1 MTGIVPTNAYPC
13 LPDSPTGSAPTYIII
28 GANGDTLY
36 NRLMTTINR
45 TDLIGPLYQHNMHRV
60 ARQAEIEEAIS
71 AWTSQRSGDEVIEA
85 MNKASIPVGRVLN
98 VKGIVE
104 GEQIQARGAVRDVW
118 VNGSQG
124 KEGWSVKMQGTFPLI
139 DGVDPQPKW
148 AGPDLGDHTEHVLMG
163 DLGYSAEEVEQLRKD
178 GVIG

>member
-45 TDLIGPLYQHNMHRV
+45 TDLIGPSYQHNMHRV

-71 AWTSQRSGDEVIEA
+71 AWTSHRSGNEVIEA
-85 MNKASIPVGRVLN
+85 MNKASIPVGRVVN
-98 VKGIVE
+98 VNGIVE

-148 AGPDLGDHTEHVLMG
+148 AGPDLGDHTKDVLMG
-163 DLGYSAEEVEQLRKD
+163 DLGYSAEEVEQLKKD